1 MSNNINKYSYW
12 LFESII
18 NKSLC
23 EEIIK
28 FGISKNLQK
37 AWVGNK
43 HKNKL
48 SKKELKEQKKI
59 RKSNVS
65 FFSEP
70 WIYEELNQIIH
81 LANRNAGWNYD
92 WDYNE
97 ACQFTEYKKGQ
108 FYNWHCDNYQ
118 EPYKNHPNPKLE
130 GKMRKLS
137 LTLQLSDPKD
147 YSGGELQFD
156 MTVNKDRPHRET
168 LKNSPQ
174 GTIVVFPSFI
184 EHTIKPVKKGV
195 RYSLVNW
202 SCGYPWK

>member
-1 MSNNINKYSYW
+1 VI
-12 LFESII
+12 
-18 NKSLC
+18 
-23 EEIIK
+23 IIK
-28 FGISKNLQK
+28 
-37 AWVGNK
+37 
-43 HKNKL
+43 
-48 SKKELKEQKKI
+48 
-59 RKSNVS
+59 
-65 FFSEP
+65 
-70 WIYEELNQIIH
+70 
-81 LANRNAGWNYD
+81 
-92 WDYNE
+92 
-97 ACQFTEYKKGQ
+97 
-108 FYNWHCDNYQ
+108 